1 MAITLKQA
9 KDFRKII
16 EKYNSGISD
25 DDVVAAPF
33 VLKAWDGNGVDYAV
47 GDRVQHGGEPYK
59 CLQAHTSQ
67 DAWNPK
73 DAASLWA
80 KILIPDPAVIPDW
93 VQPDSTNPY
102 MKGDKV
108 RHVEKVWESLI
119 DNNVW
124 EPGTPATESL
134 WAEVTG

>member
-47 GDRVQHGGEPYK
+47 GDRVRHFKFGAGTVTALVREPRDYKVSVDFDAHGQKVMY
-59 CLQAHTSQ
+59 
-67 DAWNPK
+67 
-73 DAASLWA
+73 ASFA
-80 KILIPDPAVIPDW
+80 KLV
-93 VQPDSTNPY
+93 
-102 MKGDKV
+102 K
-108 RHVEKVWESLI
+108 E
-119 DNNVW
+119 
-124 EPGTPATESL
+124 
-134 WAEVTG
+134 

>member
-67 DAWNPK
+67 YAWNPK

-80 KILIPDPAVIPDW
+80 KI
-93 VQPDSTNPY
+93 Q
-102 MKGDKV
+102 V